1 MLRTLFM
8 IYLMTVLGLA
18 MARNLLRAKKDPVAA
33 VISAMIN
40 ILMIV
45 GILYIANTP
54 E

>member
-18 MARNLLRAKKDPVAA
+18 MAGNLLRAKKDPVAA
-33 VISAMIN
+33 VVSAMLN
-40 ILMIV
+40 IPMLV
-45 GILYIANTP
+45 GIRYIANTP